1 MNNQNISID
10 QLKELLVTETP
21 LIDVRAPVEF
31 LQGSLPGS
39 VNIPILNN
47 EERALIGTTY
57 KNQGQEAA
65 VRLGYQIISGI
76 VKQSRLDQ
84 WLRFVQENPRT
95 VLYCFRGG
103 KRSQTTQQWLKE
115 AGVERPLIAGGYK
128 MARQFLMDAIDKFSE
143 DKKLLVITGPTG
155 SGKTKLIHEVRDI
168 YPALDL
174 EAIAR
179 HRGSAFGGLSIP
191 QPTQIDFENRLAV
204 SLLKLENRI
213 QSDEFLMVEDESRL
227 IGKVCLPAS
236 FFASMRSSEVIWLD
250 EPFEARVENIFEDYV
265 LNTALGHAQQIRQG
279 QKWKPQP
286 LRTMEPQ
293 RQVAQQQ
300 FVETKGV
307 QAILHN
313 QALLIFE
320 KYKNSLQMISRKLGG
335 ERFQEV
341 WGDLENARLDFLN
354 MNEIR
359 SNKVWIEKLVKYYY
373 DPLYLNSLERRQ
385 VIPCFKGSRKDVL
398 GYLQYQKQGR

>member
-1 MNNQNISID
+1 MSNQNISID
-10 QLKELLVTETP
+10 QLKELFVTETP

-47 EERALIGTTY
+47 EERALVGTTY

-65 VRLGYQIISGI
+65 VRLGYQMISGP
-76 VKQSRLDQ
+76 VKQGRLDQ
-84 WLRFVQENPRT
+84 WLRFVRGNPRT

-103 KRSQTTQQWLKE
+103 KRSQITQQWLKE
-115 AGVERPLIAGGYK
+115 AGVERPLIVGGYK
-128 MARQFLMDAIDKFSE
+128 IVRQFLIDAIDQFSE

-155 SGKTKLIHEVRDI
+155 SGKTKLIHEVRNI

-179 HRGSAFGGLSIP
+179 HRGSAFGGLPIP
-191 QPTQIDFENRLAV
+191 QPRQIDFENRLAV
-204 SLLKLENRI
+204 NLIKLENRI
-213 QSDEFLMVEDESRL
+213 QSDGPLVVEDESRH
-227 IGKVCLPAS
+227 IGKVCLPTR
-236 FFASMRSSEVIWLD
+236 FFAHMRSSGVIWLD
-250 EPFEARVENIFEDYV
+250 EPVEARVENIFEDYV
-265 LNTALGHAQQIRQG
+265 LNTAIGHAQQRRQG
-279 QKWKPQP
+279 QKWQLQP

-293 RQVAQQQ
+293 RQIAQQQ
-300 FVETKGV
+300 FVETEEV
-307 QAILHN
+307 REVLHN
-313 QALLIFE
+313 QAIQTFE
-320 KYKNSLQMISRKLGG
+320 KYKNSLQIISRKLGG
-335 ERFQEV
+335 KRFQEV
-341 WGDLENARLDFLN
+341 LGDLENARLDFLD

-385 VIPCFKGSRKDVL
+385 VIPCFKGSKKDII
-398 GYLQYQKQGR
+398 GYLQYQKQAC

>member
-1 MNNQNISID
+1 MSNQNIRID
-10 QLKELLVTETP
+10 ELKELFITETP

-47 EERALIGTTY
+47 EERALVGTTY

-65 VRLGYQIISGI
+65 VRLGYQIISGP

-84 WLRFVQENPRT
+84 WLRFVRENSRT

-103 KRSQTTQQWLKE
+103 KRSQITQQWLKE
-115 AGVERPLIAGGYK
+115 AGIERPLIVGGYK

-155 SGKTKLIHEVRDI
+155 GGKTKLIHEVSDI
-168 YPALDL
+168 YPSLDL

-179 HRGSAFGGLSIP
+179 HRGSAFGGLPIP

-213 QSDEFLMVEDESRL
+213 QSDGPLVVEDESRH
-227 IGKVCLPAS
+227 IGKVYLPAS
-236 FFASMRSSEVIWLD
+236 FFTRMRSSEVIWLD
-250 EPFEARVENIFEDYV
+250 EPLEARVENIFEDYV
-265 LNTALGHAQQIRQG
+265 LNTAIGHAQQRRQG
-279 QKWKPQP
+279 QKWQPQL
-286 LRTMEPQ
+286 LRTMKPQ
-293 RQVAQQQ
+293 RQIAQQQ
-300 FVETKGV
+300 LVETEGA
-307 QAILHN
+307 QEILHN
-313 QALLIFE
+313 QALQTFE

-335 ERFQEV
+335 KRFQEV
-341 WGDLENARLDFLN
+341 LGDLENARLDFLN

-359 SNKVWIEKLVKYYY
+359 SNKVWIEKLAKYYY

-385 VIPCFKGSRKDVL
+385 VIPCFKGSKKDVID
-398 GYLQYQKQGR
+398 YLQISCMQK